1 MRALLRSA
9 VVVVGIVLLLAAAS
23 AIAKNKAP
31 NEKGVYK
38 DWNKLIDHLEI
49 VEPFQVTAF
58 TMIVVLPLD
67 TKQTPLPKQDDNTY
81 PPTATALSKATD
93 FFITGIKKRVAGKLE
108 ASIAEQAP
116 TADAAKGVLL
126 IRGEVLEL
134 NPGSRAAR
142 YWVGFGAGKSR
153 AEIKGEIVNA
163 ETGAPLLKFSHARA
177 SSMGEGG
184 GDYTTFLDDDIREVG
199 EDIGKMLLSFEEG
212 RP

>member
-1 MRALLRSA
+1 MTIRGGRNLTHGSPGAT
-9 VVVVGIVLLLAAAS
+9 
-23 AIAKNKAP
+23 
-31 NEKGVYK
+31 
-38 DWNKLIDHLEI
+38 HLETSRNAPAI
-49 VEPFQVTAF
+49 LGA
-58 TMIVVLPLD
+58 LD
-67 TKQTPLPKQDDNTY
+67 EKCLNGFVGALQTPLPKQDDNTY